1 MDGHATARP
10 EPVDDEPLLI
20 ANEFADVVV
29 RRVMTRN
36 GMRLEISA
44 PRTGTSVH
52 LDALEL
58 EGLTR
63 QPKELFSSLLER
75 STNTRD
81 EREHG

>member
-1 MDGHATARP
+1 METRP
-10 EPVDDEPLLI
+10 APDDEVPLLI

-29 RRVMTRN
+29 RRVSTRN

-58 EGLTR
+58 ESLTR
-63 QPKELFSSLLER
+63 QPKDLFSALLER
-75 STNTRD
+75 STNGHD
-81 EREHG
+81 EPEHG